1 MKPKGLLIGLALLA
15 VMGGLVFWSSKTY
28 KGADT
33 KETPVK
39 ILSIPQDQFRE
50 IKLENI
56 AGQVI
61 DLKRDDAGQW
71 RMTAPL
77 QMTADQDAVAAIV
90 STLADLNAE
99 KVVEE
104 EKSTDLMP
112 FGLRVPSVK
121 ATVIT
126 KDGKKRELLMGTSTL
141 DTSSN
146 YAKLAGDGRVFTIP
160 SSSKL
165 ALDRRPEELRDKRL
179 LTFEPDS
186 VSRVTL
192 QTKGAEIE
200 FGKSGQNDWQ
210 ILKPRPL
217 RADNTQVSALVDAL
231 RDARLDPIELEQDA
245 QKKFPAATHVAT
257 AIVTDRN
264 GAQAIELRKDMDGVY
279 AKSPAGI
286 WKAADSLAVAL
297 NKSLDDFRDK
307 KVYTFGFNDPNKV
320 ELRSAA
326 YAKSGDKWTSNGKT
340 MDGAAVQSLID
351 KLRALTAT
359 KFAPSGGS
367 APAFEAAVT
376 WEDGKR
382 SERVSIAKQGSQ
394 YFAKRENDPVIYEV
408 DPKAVEELQSAA
420 AGIKEAAP
428 EAKKK

>member
-28 KGADT
+28 KGTDT
-33 KETPVK
+33 KEASVK
-39 ILSIPQDQFRE
+39 ILSIPQNQFRE

-61 DLKRDDAGQW
+61 DLKREGGGDW
-71 RMTAPL
+71 KMTVPL

-90 STLADLNAE
+90 STLSNLNAE

-104 EKSTDLMP
+104 NGADLKS
-112 FGLRVPSVK
+112 FGLQIPSVK
-121 ATVIT
+121 ATVVT
-126 KDGKKRELLMGTSTL
+126 KDGKTHELLMGGSTL

-165 ALDRRPEELRDKRL
+165 ALDKRPEELRDKRL
-179 LTFEPDS
+179 LTFDPDS

-192 QTKGAEIE
+192 QAKGPEIE
-200 FGKSGQNDWQ
+200 FGKSGSDWQ

-217 RADNTQVSALVDAL
+217 RADNTQVSAVVDAL

-257 AIVTDRN
+257 ATVTDRN
-264 GAQAIELRKDMDGVY
+264 GAQTIEVRKDKDGAVY
-279 AKSPAGI
+279 AKSPAGT
-286 WKAADSLAVAL
+286 WKAADSLAGSL
-297 NKSLDDFRDK
+297 DKSLDDFRDK
-307 KVYTFGFNDPNKV
+307 KLFTFGFNDPNKV
-320 ELRSAA
+320 ELRNAT
-326 YAKSGDKWTSNGKT
+326 YIKSGDKWTSNGKT
-340 MDGAAVQSLID
+340 VDSAGVQSVID

-359 KFAPSGGS
+359 AFPPSGGG
-367 APAFEAAVT
+367 APVFDTAVT

-382 SERVSIAKQGSQ
+382 SERVSITRQGSQ

-428 EAKKK
+428 EANKK